1 MPWCPTCRGEYR
13 EGIATC
19 PTCNVALVA
28 ELEEEPEEID
38 DAALADSDAEL
49 ALIARADFGTCLEM
63 RAALASER
71 IPCLLVREPQ
81 DPAATRAQQRA
92 APVDLYVEVGRVE
105 DAARV
110 LHAKWQGLLQ
120 NEGLEPA
127 APAT

>member
-1 MPWCPTCRGEYR
+1 
-13 EGIATC
+13 
-19 PTCNVALVA
+19 
-28 ELEEEPEEID
+28 
-38 DAALADSDAEL
+38 
-49 ALIARADFGTCLEM
+49 ARADFGTCLEM

-127 APAT
+127 APATPDEETLHCPACGAAVAEDATECPDCGLGLGSANE